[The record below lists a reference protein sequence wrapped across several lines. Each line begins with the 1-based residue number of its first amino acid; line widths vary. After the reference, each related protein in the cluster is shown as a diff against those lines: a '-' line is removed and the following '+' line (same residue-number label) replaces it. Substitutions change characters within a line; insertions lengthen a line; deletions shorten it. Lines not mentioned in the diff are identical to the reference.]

1 MPKAIIY
8 AHSALFDLGQLLL
21 RSEQEAGKAN
31 SPPPLPFF
39 FFKEF
44 GTNIFTSSK
53 AMTPDSTSQGV
64 EKENMRL
71 RGKAASVAARCR
83 EKEGETV

>member
-1 MPKAIIY
+1 MHIQRYLISVNYYYVPNKRLEKQIPP
-8 AHSALFDLGQLLL
+8 
-21 RSEQEAGKAN
+21 
-31 SPPPLPFF
+31 SPPPSFF